1 MGSLGVA
8 GVVRWVASSGAA
20 ALDELKSD
28 KRRFLKSLPRS
39 SIFKLALAVF
49 FTFAS
54 VGFINDLFHPRSS
67 PFYSVLAWSV
77 YDGVGALAFVL
88 VTMQPRRWMVALVPV
103 SIAATIPLMMLIL
116 PSYTAPLTVPGDLQR
131 RLILD
136 AVFILVLINAGY
148 VLFLVFIETEGVK
161 HLRIQTELELA
172 ERLQTTLVPPV
183 SLRTPYVEAEGR
195 SIPSSQMGGDLADAL
210 ACDGSVT
217 CYVADVS
224 GHGIAAGVLMGMV
237 KTAVRMALLRGELL
251 DGTLRAL
258 QGVLPGLKEPS
269 SYVTFAGLRFDGSG
283 SAEYTTAA
291 HVPIL
296 HYRQAT
302 HTTERLFIEQF
313 PVGIIPGAEYRA
325 ARKACDRED
334 VFVMLTDGIVEAT
347 NAGDEEF
354 GLERVERL
362 LLENA
367 ARPLADIAEMII
379 GTASK
384 HGRQIDDQTILLA
397 RITG

>member
-1 MGSLGVA
+1 
-8 GVVRWVASSGAA
+8 
-20 ALDELKSD
+20 LDELKHD
-28 KRRFLKSLPRS
+28 KRRFLRSLPRS
-39 SIFKLALAVF
+39 SAFKLAFAVF

-77 YDGVGALAFVL
+77 YDGLGALAFLL
-88 VTMQPRRWMVALVPV
+88 VNMQPRRWIVALVPIA
-103 SIAATIPLMMLIL
+103 IAATIPLMMLVL
-116 PSYTAPLTVPGDLQR
+116 PSFASPSPVPGDVQR

-136 AVFILVLINAGY
+136 AVFILVLINTGY
-148 VLFLVFIETEGVK
+148 VLFLVFIENEGVK
-161 HLRIQTELELA
+161 HLRIQTELDLA
-172 ERLQTTLVPPV
+172 ERLQTTLVPAV
-183 SLRTPYVEAEGR
+183 SLRTAYVEVEAR

-210 ACDGSVT
+210 ACDGFVT

-237 KTAVRMALLRGELL
+237 KTAVRMALLRGEAL

-258 QGVLPGLKEPS
+258 QAVLPGVKEPS

-296 HYRQAT
+296 HHRQDS
-302 HTTERLFIEQF
+302 HTIERLFIEQF

-325 ARKACDRED
+325 ARAACSTED
-334 VFVMLTDGIVEAT
+334 VFVMLTDGIVEVT
-347 NAGDEEF
+347 NEGDEEF

-362 LLENA
+362 LLENS
-367 ARPLADIAEMII
+367 ARPLAEIAERII
-379 GTASK
+379 GAATS
-384 HGRQIDDQTILLA
+384 HGRQIDDQTILIA
-397 RITG
+397 RISGLRG

>member
-1 MGSLGVA
+1 M
-8 GVVRWVASSGAA
+8 
-20 ALDELKSD
+20 DELKRD

-54 VGFINDLFHPRSS
+54 VGFINDLFHPRSI
-67 PFYSVLAWSV
+67 PFYSLLAWCV
-77 YDGVGALAFVL
+77 YDGVGALAFLL
-88 VTMQPRRWMVALVPV
+88 VTMQRRRWIVALVPV
-103 SIAATIPLMMLIL
+103 SIAATIPLMMLL
-116 PSYTAPLTVPGDLQR
+116 PSFTAPSPVPADLQR

-136 AVFILVLINAGY
+136 AVFILLMINTGY

-161 HLRIQTELELA
+161 HLRVQTELELA

-183 SLRTPYVEAEGR
+183 SLRTAYVDVKAR
-195 SIPSSQMGGDLADAL
+195 SIPSSHMGGDLADAL
-210 ACDGSVT
+210 VHDRSVT
-217 CYVADVS
+217 CYVADIS

-237 KTAVRMALLRGELL
+237 KTAVRMALFRGELL
-251 DGTLRAL
+251 DGILRAL
-258 QGVLPGLKEPS
+258 QGVLPGVKEPS
-269 SYVTFAGLRFDGSG
+269 SYVTFAGLRFDESG

-296 HYRQAT
+296 HYRQGT
-302 HTTERLFIEQF
+302 HTTERLSIEQF
-313 PVGIIPGAEYRA
+313 PVGIIPGAEYRS
-325 ARKACDRED
+325 ARTACDRGD
-334 VFVMLTDGIVEAT
+334 VFVMLTDGIVEVTSAS
-347 NAGDEEF
+347 DEEF

-367 ARPLADIAEMII
+367 TRPLAEIAEMII
-379 GTASK
+379 GAATK
-384 HGRQIDDQTILLA
+384 HGRQMDDQTILIA